1 MTIEERLL
9 LLKDKPSINRDEL
22 YQLIRQQH
30 PSYKDASIR
39 WVIYGLVKKGLISK
53 IHQNQYLMGWANI
66 YHQQNSSEERNRI
79 VSYLNKKFPNIRIAV
94 YESTLLNEWVNHQIA
109 RNIIF
114 VETEKY
120 FMNDVFRSIYEKFSG
135 KVLLN
140 PNKEDLNMYNDELV
154 IVKPLNSQAPIN
166 NKTRDIKIEKLIV
179 DLFTKDLINEFISED
194 EKENVIQDIL
204 KKYRVNQKTIFAY
217 AKRRNNADL
226 LKKILSS
233 YELGASS

>member
-30 PSYKDASIR
+30 PNYKDASLR
-39 WVIYGLVKKGLISK
+39 WVIYGLVKKGLVSK
-53 IHQNQYLMGWANI
+53 INHNQYLIGRANI
-66 YHQQNSSEERNRI
+66 FRQKNSSDQRNRI
-79 VSYLNKKFPNIRIAV
+79 VDYLNKKYPNIRIAV

-109 RNIIF
+109 RNLIF

-120 FMNDVFRSIYEKFSG
+120 FMNDVFRSIYEKFAG
-135 KVLLN
+135 KAILN

-154 IVKPLNSQAPIN
+154 IVKPLASQAPIN
-166 NKTRDIKIEKLIV
+166 QKTREIKIEKLIV
-179 DLFTKDLINEFISED
+179 DLYTKDLINEFISED
-194 EKENVIQDIL
+194 EKEDVIQDIF
-204 KKYRVNQKTIFAY
+204 KKYLVNQKTIFAY
-217 AKRRNNADL
+217 AKRRNNTDL

-233 YELGASS
+233 YELGSSS